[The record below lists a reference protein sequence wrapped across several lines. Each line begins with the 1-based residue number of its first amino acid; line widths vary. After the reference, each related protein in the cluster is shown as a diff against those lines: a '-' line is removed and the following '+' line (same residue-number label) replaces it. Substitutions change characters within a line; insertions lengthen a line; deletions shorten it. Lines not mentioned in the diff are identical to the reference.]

1 MDHMSNFRFMLT
13 ILFVVVFFHLNEI
26 IQLIKTDI
34 ASAIAITITGC
45 LFLVHVMLFSTR
57 KDTEQTDDSD
67 TEQTDDSD
75 TEQTNAAKVLC
86 QLRQVERET
95 ANRNEQRR
103 HTYATRSSVKS
114 D

>member
-67 TEQTDDSD
+67 TEQT
-75 TEQTNAAKVLC
+75 NAAKVLC